1 MILAEKEIVNAWE
14 SIPLCKDDKC
24 DVCLNSKV
32 IANSDFFTYLMVQC
46 LLNPLVIPMVISKA
60 ILVGIAIAETK
71 KLEEMVK

>member
-1 MILAEKEIVNAWE
+1 MILTDKEIADHWE
-14 SIPLCKDDKC
+14 AIPPCKDDKC

-32 IANSDFFTYLMVQC
+32 IANSEFFTSLLLCCYLTPS
-46 LLNPLVIPMVISKA
+46 LIPMVISKS